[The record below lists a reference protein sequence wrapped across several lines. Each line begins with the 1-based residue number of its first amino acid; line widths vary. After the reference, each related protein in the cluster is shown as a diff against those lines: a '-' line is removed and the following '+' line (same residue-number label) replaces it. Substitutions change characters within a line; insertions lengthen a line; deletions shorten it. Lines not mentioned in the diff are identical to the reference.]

1 MEILNLEDK
10 QREAKLSAKNCVI
23 KFGPIKKR
31 GVINMKYKDRF
42 MKLERLNGRHFLVYY
57 KNKSDSKHSGQ
68 ILLEQAQIELDE
80 RNKKNWRVITGL

>member
-1 MEILNLEDK
+1 VLILPFNINFNKLPNL
-10 QREAKLSAKNCVI
+10 Q
-23 KFGPIKKR
+23 
-31 GVINMKYKDRF
+31 KYKDRF